1 MTSWPSK
8 STLQRL
14 LDLAGL
20 RYTTSE
26 KSGPSWQSMLR
37 NFLSRPLSFLGWT
50 TAMLFWL
57 VFHQTQSNLYKWFRM
72 LRHDWSSMSPKEPML
87 HLSSSHCTGYQW
99 QLASSSRHWCLHT
112 ERPQAQ
118 HPPTSTH
125 YYESTSPPEVWD
137 LLVSDALWYHHREA
151 QNHSPEHSHSPFL
164 DGGIIFPPLSGMLD
178 PCQSSSNNW
187 RLISFGTTW
196 LPKLVLKKKKKKKK
210 PFPLSFSPSL
220 ASLYLFEQ
228 WLRLGVTSTSSVWL
242 PLQDESLYVLPN
254 CKSLW
259 IKASAKWL
267 NVNVVHPKMKILA
280 SFTHPQVVPNL
291 YEHLCSAEHKGRYSE
306 EWGKQSSSGAP
317 LTSIVF
323 FLSYYGSQWCP
334 KTAWLQTFFK
344 ISSFV
349 FGRTK
354 TFIQVWN
361 YMWVNDDRIVIFGW
375 TIPLMLINKNTY

>member
-112 ERPQAQ
+112 KRPQAQ
-118 HPPTSTH
+118 HPHTSTH

-137 LLVSDALWYHHREA
+137 LLVSDALVVPSQRGSKSLSRTFSFTIPGWWNNLPTPIRNAGSLSIFKQQTEDSSLSA
-151 QNHSPEHSHSPFL
+151 LL
-164 DGGIIFPPLSGMLD
+164 DFILNLF
-178 PCQSSSNNW
+178 
-187 RLISFGTTW
+187 
-196 LPKLVLKKKKKKKK
+196 LKKKKKKKNI
-210 PFPLSFSPSL
+210 
-220 ASLYLFEQ
+220 SLYLS
-228 WLRLGVTSTSSVWL
+228 LL
-242 PLQDESLYVLPN
+242 PLLACTYLNNDWELVLRALPLSD
-254 CKSLW
+254 CLF
-259 IKASAKWL
+259 
-267 NVNVVHPKMKILA
+267 KMNR
-280 SFTHPQVVPNL
+280 FM
-291 YEHLCSAEHKGRYSE
+291 YS
-306 EWGKQSSSGAP
+306 P
-317 LTSIVF
+317 IV
-323 FLSYYGSQWCP
+323 SR
-334 KTAWLQTFFK
+334 
-344 ISSFV
+344 
-349 FGRTK
+349 FG
-354 TFIQVWN
+354 
-361 YMWVNDDRIVIFGW
+361 
-375 TIPLMLINKNTY
+375 